1 MGCSS
6 SSPSGDTG
14 NYKRRGNQLTNDPV
28 AARSQSGV
36 SMDFDTVNM
45 VYFDE
50 ILTSTNTIAVPNN
63 MAPVVCF
70 SKSSFPI
77 FLAHMPMKNSFQ
89 SSCRLPAAAAYVANR
104 SRIIC
109 FPQISYF
116 ESKIYKHQDTRQF
129 IFNAISFI
137 SGSAKNNQK
146 GLALCFSSDINAK
159 ITKFFSKYQFN
170 IEFANSLPSDLSEFK
185 FLMIPS
191 SFNLN
196 AYAESVNN
204 FLNNGNG
211 IAVFFDP
218 SQNSDLF
225 IVNDYISKCGLSYV
239 PISVDF
245 ETKFLSTTTTNDF
258 QSLCENSLIRII
270 QRFKNATRQHINY
283 DSSFRDKIDVLKF
296 HMLACG
302 VYNPS
307 EVHSC
312 YRSCYR
318 YLERTKFKKGSSYC
332 QTDVQRCIAELM
344 LCITE
349 NIDPHKCLMLP
360 DIDEFPGT
368 IEQSETS
375 SFEITIDVKKKSW
388 STTGLWAL
396 PGICMEIEFKN
407 DDWEN
412 VIIQVGSHT
421 EDFLQTDIPWPR
433 WPVVYRTVQA
443 QKKLSLT
450 SPTGGI
456 IYLYLNEGEK
466 SKSVSVSF
474 TNVIQYP
481 HAILDQPTI
490 WDETCFSMAPWCEFD
505 CGNIVFTLP
514 TTKSR
519 EADTDWLLTQY
530 CKLVTSIWDYFEVP
544 DEERIKYRVVFDI
557 ALSGEGPTLGYP
569 IVLLTSS
576 ASNIIQKVSKP
587 NSDIFTLTSLLV
599 LSNINEGAFS
609 PPIETAV
616 SALIAEKILSQ
627 HFESVEHFTF
637 DDKDVSSIYNSL
649 CELQMDSEELHKAL
663 KAGCMEE
670 NGNGDVVIAK
680 LMGIGPGNEE
690 EDNGED
696 SPETA

>member
-14 NYKRRGNQLTNDPV
+14 TYKKRVSQLNSDPV
-28 AARSQSGV
+28 AAARSQSRV

-63 MAPVVCF
+63 MAPVICF
-70 SKSSFPI
+70 SKYSFPI
-77 FLAHMPMKNSFQ
+77 YLAQMPMKNALQ
-89 SSCRLPAAAAYVANR
+89 SNCKLPAAAAYVQNR

-116 ESKIYKHQDTRQF
+116 ESKIYKHCDTKKF
-129 IFNAISFI
+129 LFNSISFLC
-137 SGSAKNNQK
+137 GSSKNSQK
-146 GLALCFSSDINAK
+146 GLAIGFRTETCAHIS
-159 ITKFFSKYQFN
+159 KFFSKMQFN
-170 IEFANSLPSDLSEFK
+170 IEFANDMPNDLSEFK

-191 SFNLN
+191 SFNLDAYADAVN
-196 AYAESVNN
+196 AY
-204 FLNNGNG
+204 LNNGAG
-211 IAVFFDP
+211 IAIFFDP
-218 SQNSDLF
+218 GQPTDLF
-225 IVNDYISKCGLSYV
+225 IVNDYISKCGLCYV

-245 ETKFLSTTTTNDF
+245 ETSYLSTNTTNDF
-258 QSLCENSLIRII
+258 QSICENSLVKII

-283 DSSFRDKIDVLKF
+283 DSSFKDKIDVLKF
-296 HMLACG
+296 HMIACG
-302 VYNPS
+302 MYAPS

-318 YLERTKFKKGSSYC
+318 YLERTKFRKGSTYC

-349 NIDPHKCLMLP
+349 NIDPHECLMLP

-368 IEQSETS
+368 IEQTETS
-375 SFEITIDVKKKSW
+375 SFDITVDVKEKSW
-388 STTGLWAL
+388 SATGLWAL

-407 DDWEN
+407 DDWKN
-412 VIIQVGSHT
+412 VTIQVGSHT
-421 EDFLQTDIPWPR
+421 EDLLQTDFPWPR
-433 WPVVYRTVQA
+433 WPVIYRTAQA
-443 QKKLSLT
+443 QKKMALT

-456 IYLYLNEGEK
+456 IYLYLTEGKET
-466 SKSVSVSF
+466 KSVSVSF

-481 HAILDQPTI
+481 HAILDQPSI

-505 CGNIVFTLP
+505 CGAIAFTFP

-519 EADTDWLLTQY
+519 EADTDWLLSQY
-530 CKLVTSIWDYFEVP
+530 CKLVTSIWDYFDVS
-544 DEERIKYRVVFDI
+544 DEDRIKYRVVFDNCLI
-557 ALSGEGPTLGYP
+557 DNTPSLGYP
-569 IVLLTSS
+569 ITLQVSA

-599 LSNINEGAFS
+599 LSNITEGAFS

-616 SALIAEKILSQ
+616 SALIAEKVLSQ
-627 HFESVEHFTF
+627 IFETVEHFTF
-637 DDKDVSSIYNSL
+637 EDKDVSSIYNSL
-649 CELQMDSEELHKAL
+649 CELQMDPEELHRNL
-663 KAGCMEE
+663 KEACAEFG
-670 NGNGDVVIAK
+670 GLGDNVIAK
-680 LMGIGPGNEE
+680 LIGVSAENNEE
-690 EDNGED
+690 EGD
-696 SPETA
+696 SPPTV